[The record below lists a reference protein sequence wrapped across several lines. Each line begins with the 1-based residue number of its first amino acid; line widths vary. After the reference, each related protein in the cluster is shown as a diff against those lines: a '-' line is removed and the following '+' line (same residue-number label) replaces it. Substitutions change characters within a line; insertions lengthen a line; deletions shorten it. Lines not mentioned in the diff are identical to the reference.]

1 MVIYKNANL
10 ILNRRRLFS
19 PLSILAKY
27 ENAQMYVP
35 S

>member
-10 ILNRRRLFS
+10 ILNRRRLFH
-19 PLSILAKY
+19 LSILAKY
-27 ENAQMYVP
+27 ENAQMYMP